1 MTAKGKLKPIL
12 IFAVIAALLF
22 AAFAGSYRT
31 VMKLSYPHKYEEF
44 VEKYSA
50 EFGLDSALLF
60 ESDLACLCGKT
71 VCITAD
77 DSVRMR
83 RIIERDGLSETDALM
98 RIAAQ
103 PPQEFYAKQSDII
116 IDNGDGTDLRKAID
130 CLF

>member
-1 MTAKGKLKPIL
+1 MLFRSKAQDSGAK
-12 IFAVIAALLF
+12 AVVIDA
-22 AAFAGSYRT
+22 
-31 VMKLSYPHKYEEF
+31 
-44 VEKYSA
+44 
-50 EFGLDSALLF
+50 ALLF

-77 DSVRMR
+77 DSVRLR